1 MIIPLQT
8 FDQERVTSVHTDTLL
23 LIGHGSPDAAG
34 NAEYLQFVALLA
46 DYLGIDVQ
54 PGFMECA
61 EPSVPTTIERCVAAG
76 IKELAVLPLFLGAA
90 GHQKRDVP
98 ELLDA
103 ARAAYPWLTLR
114 YGTPLGTQY
123 TLIDTMA
130 ERAVTAL
137 AHSKTPISNHET
149 ALLVVGR
156 GSRDPDSNAEM
167 FKIARLL
174 GEGRDYGWVEVAFQS
189 VTPPDVV
196 QGITRCVRLG
206 ARRVVV
212 LPYLLFTGFVLQD
225 IVAQAT
231 TARQHYPEIEILM
244 AGHLFQAQPSTAQAV
259 TQESLLTANAGL
271 LAAVA
276 RRYHDIIRG
285 TVTMNCDLCHYRQE
299 ARNV

>member
-1 MIIPLQT
+1 MTISLQP
-8 FDQERVTSVHTDTLL
+8 FDQERITPVHTDTLL

-76 IKELAVLPLFLGAA
+76 ITELTVVPLFLGAA

-98 ELLDA
+98 ELLDT
-103 ARAAYPWLTLR
+103 ARAAYPWLTVR

-123 TLIDTMA
+123 TLIDTLA

-137 AHSKTPISNHET
+137 ARSKTQITNRET

-156 GSRDPDSNAEM
+156 GSRDPDSNSEM

-174 GEGRDYGWVEVAFQS
+174 WEGRTYGWVEVAFQS

-196 QGITRCVRLG
+196 QGIRRCVQFG

-225 IVAQAT
+225 IAAQA
-231 TARQHYPEIEILM
+231 ARAVQHYPDSEILV
-244 AGHLFQAQPSTAQAV
+244 AGHLFQAQSTTTHAPS
-259 TQESLLTANAGL
+259 QESLLTANAGL

-276 RRYHDIIRG
+276 RRYRDIIQG
-285 TVTMNCDLCHYRQE
+285 TVAMNCDLCHYRRE
-299 ARNV
+299 AHNQ

>member
-1 MIIPLQT
+1 MTIPLQS
-8 FDQERVTSVHTDTLL
+8 FDQGRVLSEHPDMLL

-46 DYLGIDVQ
+46 DYLGINVQ

-76 IKELAVLPLFLGAA
+76 VKDLAVLPLFLGAA

-123 TLIDTMA
+123 TLINTLA

-137 AHSKTPISNHET
+137 AHSTMQIPNHAT

-156 GSRDPDSNAEM
+156 GSRDPDSNAEL

-174 GEGRDYGWVEVAFQS
+174 WEGHDYGWVEVAFQS

-196 QGITRCVRLG
+196 QGISRCVRLG
-206 ARRVVV
+206 AQRVVV
-212 LPYLLFTGFVLQD
+212 LPYLLFTGFVLHD
-225 IVAQAT
+225 ITAQAT
-231 TARQHYPEIEILM
+231 TARQHYPEIEILV
-244 AGHLFQAQPSTAQAV
+244 AGHLFQAQSSSAQAV
-259 TQESLLTANAGL
+259 TEQSLLSANAGL

-276 RRYHDIIRG
+276 QRYQDIVRG
-285 TVTMNCDLCHYRQE
+285 TVAMNCDLCHYRRE
-299 ARNV
+299 AHNT